1 MIKISLKIWFKKNYI
16 QWFQNKKRERIMAER
31 YNHRK
36 IEFQRGLKTQYIGL
50 SLIILVLLCGCSST
64 GDVPDTSSGVGA
76 GGRHLPPAWTP
87 TPISIPGTGMDVGT
101 WQPCDDAPPSQLEL
115 GDIAIFEGTSFKL
128 RLRGEPSLAGTLGE
142 EIGPGENIE
151 IINGP
156 ACSDKLVWWEIKS
169 LISGITGW
177 AAEGNSY
184 DTWLVR
190 VE

>member
-1 MIKISLKIWFKKNYI
+1 
-16 QWFQNKKRERIMAER
+16 MAER
-31 YNHRK
+31 YNRRMTR
-36 IEFQRGLKTQYIGL
+36 FQMGMKPLHFGLL
-50 SLIILVLLCGCSST
+50 LILLFLLVGCSST
-64 GDVPDTSSGVGA
+64 GDVPNTSTNLGA
-76 GGRHLPPAWTP
+76 GGRPLPPAWTP
-87 TPISIPGTGMDVGT
+87 TPISIPGTGLDVGT
-101 WQPCDDAPPSQLEL
+101 WQPCDDAPPSQLEI

-128 RLRGEPSLAGTLGE
+128 RLRGEPSLEGTLGE

-169 LISGITGW
+169 LVSGITGW